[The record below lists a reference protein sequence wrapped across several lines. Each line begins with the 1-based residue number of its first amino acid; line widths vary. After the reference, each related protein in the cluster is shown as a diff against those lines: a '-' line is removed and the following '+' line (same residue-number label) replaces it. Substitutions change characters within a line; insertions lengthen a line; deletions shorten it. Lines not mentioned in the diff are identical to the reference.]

1 MFIFSSPGD
10 LVGEAWSLDLSL
22 GVCILCSCTSF
33 HVLGMDGRAASV
45 PNDAEQK
52 SRHAYRGSGS
62 PPNWRPS
69 EAPRQPPTAQGRLYN
84 SAGAS
89 RRDPSFLHVSWVDR
103 VPHFQRHCSQ
113 EVASQHHLYHRLN
126 PLPIL
131 VCTALTS
138 DGICRTNTFILWGR
152 QVPMLNPD
160 GVFLGNY
167 RTAFCGLDLN
177 RQVSAHS
184 CTLFSFI
191 SLTSVPF
198 ILYITFPF
206 LQPRACGR
214 GHNQVGASLACKV
227 VLVPFSLLWSSTYFT
242 TLFSTTS
249 RRHGAL
255 QKTCI

>member
-103 VPHFQRHCSQ
+103 VPDFQRPSSQ
-113 EVASQHHLYHRLN
+113 EIARQHHFYHRLN
-126 PLPIL
+126 P
-131 VCTALTS
+131 
-138 DGICRTNTFILWGR
+138 
-152 QVPMLNPD
+152 
-160 GVFLGNY
+160 
-167 RTAFCGLDLN
+167 
-177 RQVSAHS
+177 
-184 CTLFSFI
+184 
-191 SLTSVPF
+191 
-198 ILYITFPF
+198 FPF
-206 LQPRACGR
+206 LLCTNAGTAGNVCRTD
-214 GHNQVGASLACKV
+214 SLHYGC
-227 VLVPFSLLWSSTYFT
+227 
-242 TLFSTTS
+242 
-249 RRHGAL
+249 RCR
-255 QKTCI
+255 C